1 MIIDIV
7 FAALMV
13 LALIKGYSKGFI
25 VAVFSIIAL
34 IVGLAA
40 AIKLS
45 ATVASY
51 LNDSVNLSAKWL
63 PVISFILVFLIAI
76 FLVRLGAAAIEKAME
91 LAMLG
96 WLNRIAGIFL
106 YAVLYIL
113 ILSVLIFYLQKTH
126 LLSDHTIAES
136 KTYAFLEPWGLR
148 TIEGLGSLIPFF
160 KGMFHELEAFF
171 EKVAHQK
178 R

>member
-7 FAALMV
+7 FVALMI
-13 LALIKGYSKGFI
+13 LALVKGYNRGFI
-25 VAVFSIIAL
+25 VAVFSIIGL

-45 ATVASY
+45 AMVAGY
-51 LNDSVNLSAKWL
+51 LNDSVNVSTKWL
-63 PVISFILVFLIAI
+63 PVISFILVFLVAV
-76 FLVRLGAAAIEKAME
+76 FLVRLGAAAIEKTLE

-96 WLNRIAGIFL
+96 WLNRIAGILL

-113 ILSVLIFYLQKTH
+113 ILSVLIFYSQKTH
-126 LLSDHTIAES
+126 LLTAQTIAES
-136 KTYAFLEPWGLR
+136 KTYAFLEPWGLW
-148 TIEGLGSLIPFF
+148 TIEGLGSVLPFF

-171 EKVAHQK
+171 GKVAEHK
-178 R
+178 K